1 MHFHS
6 VTDSLLGVKVAQG
19 QAAVLKYSAFVELR
33 EKERVVKPGV
43 PISNNVRPFTTQ
55 ESRWGGNGQTDTGR
69 ENGIIQERNSWLQV
83 VQLLEYPTR

>member
-1 MHFHS
+1 VAVYRTVEPRYTVCTGMLCNTTANQPMHFHS

-55 ESRWGGNGQTDTGR
+55 ESR
-69 ENGIIQERNSWLQV
+69 
-83 VQLLEYPTR
+83 